1 MSWQVREAQVRRQQE
16 VAAREE
22 QVRLQREAEA
32 REEQARRQREA
43 EAREAVLSLSDDGSA
58 SLTLPAVS
66 TASTPLDGDDA
77 SARLV
82 VDIADD
88 DIDGALPEDAA
99 LPEDGAVLED
109 AAGGADAD
117 DADVGDELGDE
128 LDAEL
133 EAEAAEMAPLV
144 ELPDRASFSTD
155 GHHAPEPQVATQPTA
170 TGELLTVR
178 VRGHGRVPARKVR
191 RVIRRVDPLSVLKL
205 SFAFSLCLF
214 AMFLVAAVLLWSAAV
229 GAGSTDNIQSFVR
242 DIGFEDFRLVGRDL
256 FRGFIV
262 FGGALVVAGTVFSVL
277 LALLFNLISDIVGGI
292 RFTVIEP
299 LLPEPA
305 VAAEPTEPAEA

>member
-1 MSWQVREAQVRRQQE
+1 MRRQQE

-22 QVRLQREAEA
+22 QARLQREAEA

-82 VDIADD
+82 VDLADD
-88 DIDGALPEDAA
+88 DLDGA

-109 AAGGADAD
+109 GADGAAV
-117 DADVGDELGDE
+117 DAAESDAELGDE

-144 ELPDRASFSTD
+144 ELPDRASFSGD
-155 GHHAPEPQVATQPTA
+155 GHHPPETQVVTQPTA

-256 FRGFIV
+256 FRGFVV

-305 VAAEPTEPAEA
+305 VAAEPTEPPEA

>member
-1 MSWQVREAQVRRQQE
+1 MRRQQE

-22 QVRLQREAEA
+22 QARLQREAEA

-82 VDIADD
+82 VDLADD
-88 DIDGALPEDAA
+88 DIDGALPED
-99 LPEDGAVLED
+99 GAVLED
-109 AAGGADAD
+109 GAGGADAD
-117 DADVGDELGDE
+117 AADLGDELGDE
-128 LDAEL
+128 FDAEL

-155 GHHAPEPQVATQPTA
+155 GHHPPEPQVVTQPTA

-256 FRGFIV
+256 FRGFVV
-262 FGGALVVAGTVFSVL
+262 FGSALVVAGTVFSVL

-305 VAAEPTEPAEA
+305 VAAEPTEPPEA

>member
-1 MSWQVREAQVRRQQE
+1 MSWQVREAQARRQQE

-22 QVRLQREAEA
+22 QARLQREAEA
-32 REEQARRQREA
+32 REAL
-43 EAREAVLSLSDDGSA
+43 LSLSDDGTA
-58 SLTLPAVS
+58 SLTLPAVA
-66 TASTPLDGDDA
+66 TASTPLDDDA
-77 SARLV
+77 VPDKLT
-82 VDIADD
+82 VDLADEEV
-88 DIDGALPEDAA
+88 EDQ
-99 LPEDGAVLED
+99 L
-109 AAGGADAD
+109 D
-117 DADVGDELGDE
+117 DAELGDELGDE
-128 LDAEL
+128 FDAEL

-144 ELPDRASFSTD
+144 ELPDRASFGAD
-155 GHHAPEPQVATQPTA
+155 GHHPPEPQVVTQHTEA
-170 TGELLTVR
+170 GDLLTVR
-178 VRGHGRVPARKVR
+178 VRGQGRVPARKVR

-299 LLPEPA
+299 LLPEPV
-305 VAAEPTEPAEA
+305 VAAEPTEPPEA